1 MDPAPVRIVAFLLPV
16 VVGLVTLATLVGGAT
31 WVLWMVASGWSK
43 ARQIKQQHELKLLMI
58 QRGMS
63 ADEMERVLAA
73 GTGKQLQLLPQ
84 DELPPAK
91 PQAGPMKWP
100 VHSDN

>member
-1 MDPAPVRIVAFLLPV
+1 MDQATHSPLMIFPTMA
-16 VVGLVTLATLVGGAT
+16 VGLVTLALI
-31 WVLWMVASGWSK
+31 GWIISLIVS
-43 ARQIKQQHELKLLMI
+43 AWGRGRQIKQQHELKVLMI

-73 GTGKQLQLLPQ
+73 GTGKQHQLLPQ
-84 DELPPAK
+84 DETPPAK
-91 PQAGPMKWP
+91 PQAGPIKWP